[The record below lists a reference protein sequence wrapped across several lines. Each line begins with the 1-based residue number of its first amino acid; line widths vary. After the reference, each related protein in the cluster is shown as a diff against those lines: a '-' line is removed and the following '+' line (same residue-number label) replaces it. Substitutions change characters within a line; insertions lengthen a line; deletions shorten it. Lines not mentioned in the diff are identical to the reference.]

1 MNVFVL
7 FMLHLLLSC
16 EFKTKQTS
24 QTLAHVIEIKLPPPP
39 HKKKDNTCTMAMN
52 RRSCTGLPE
61 VLSFE
66 IHV

>member
-24 QTLAHVIEIKLPPPP
+24 QTLAHVIEIKLPP
-39 HKKKDNTCTMAMN
+39 HQKNKNKKKGQYMYY
-52 RRSCTGLPE
+52 GYE
-61 VLSFE
+61 
-66 IHV
+66 